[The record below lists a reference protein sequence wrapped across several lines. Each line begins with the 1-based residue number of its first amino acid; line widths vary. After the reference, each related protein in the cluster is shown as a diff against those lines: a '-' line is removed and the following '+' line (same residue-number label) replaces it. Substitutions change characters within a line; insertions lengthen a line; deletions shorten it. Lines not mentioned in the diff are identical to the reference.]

1 MVCINTFDNLVFLF
15 VCFVFLLFRV
25 YFRFV
30 FVFVLLNNYNNKLTS
45 QRPNNP
51 SDAFSVLG
59 KSLPYVQP
67 ILSGV
72 DYHQPQKIVYARGYD
87 RV

>member
-1 MVCINTFDNLVFLF
+1 MVCINTFDNLVFLLLF
-15 VCFVFLLFRV
+15 FLLFRV